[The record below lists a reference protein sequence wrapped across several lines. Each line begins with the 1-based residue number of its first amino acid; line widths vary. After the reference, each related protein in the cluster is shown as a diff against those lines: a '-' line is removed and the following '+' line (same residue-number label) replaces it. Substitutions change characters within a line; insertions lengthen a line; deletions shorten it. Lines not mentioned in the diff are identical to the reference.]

1 MPKQQHSRLPWI
13 RQLVDYSYNSQNGK
27 LRSVT
32 YANGLTVAYAYNTL
46 ELLEEVCYTKN
57 AKNGETVTAYE
68 YTYTNDGQIQRF
80 TDHESGRVTV

>member
-57 AKNGETVTAYE
+57 AKKNQLEIHNMSKVLIHYKTA
-68 YTYTNDGQIQRF
+68 
-80 TDHESGRVTV
+80 